1 MQALSDWISK
11 YSSLPGRE
19 VFIYNET
26 EDAVVYEIINQKE
39 GSNIG
44 DILMNIYP
52 KRKGVPLSYLNKYIL
67 SSLLFFVLM
76 VLNKPLNAQ
85 NEIAPIIILQS
96 SSDEFSVEVTNELI
110 EAFKYPEFKYEII
123 DLDIT
128 ENISIDK
135 KTNLLINTSS
145 NITSIDDRE
154 LNKIIDYLGKGGKMI
169 FLVR

>member
-1 MQALSDWISK
+1 
-11 YSSLPGRE
+11 
-19 VFIYNET
+19 
-26 EDAVVYEIINQKE
+26 
-39 GSNIG
+39 
-44 DILMNIYP
+44 
-52 KRKGVPLSYLNKYIL
+52 
-67 SSLLFFVLM
+67 M

-169 FLVR
+169 FFGTVTDERFAYIQGIKAGADYTIDQTVRGIKGIEHIFLVIKEWNFIQISVFLITA